1 MCDTKTSLL
10 TKLKSV
16 CPEIANKP
24 DESIEKIKNQLKAI
38 TEENIKLDMK
48 QRIERLIDIIFNEE
62 YART

>member
-38 TEENIKLDMK
+38 TEEKIKPDMK
-48 QRIERLIDIIFNEE
+48 
-62 YART
+62 